1 MNNTHYNLV
10 TILGPT
16 ASGKTR
22 LAALLAAKVDGEVIS
37 ADSRQIYRDMN
48 LGTGKDYNDYVVKD
62 RMIPCHLIDIVDPG
76 YEYNVF
82 EYQRDF
88 VRVFRDITARGK
100 LPVLCGGSG
109 LYLEAVLRGYRL
121 IDVPEN
127 KKLRE
132 TLEEKS
138 MNELEEMLR
147 RYKTLHNI
155 TDTVDRKRMIRA
167 IEIESYYHAHPEISV
182 NYPKI
187 NALVVGIRYD
197 RDTRRKQITERLKDR
212 LKKGMVQEVK
222 QLIDHGISPEKMIYY
237 GLEYKYI
244 TLYLKGELNYNEMIT
259 SLNTAIHRFSKRQ
272 LTWFGRMERTGI
284 KINWVDGL
292 ITDDIKL
299 KKIINWLG
307 NGTFSE

>member
-1 MNNTHYNLV
+1 MNNTPYNLV

-22 LAALLAAKVDGEVIS
+22 LAALLAAKVNGEVIS
-37 ADSRQIYRDMN
+37 ADSRQVYRGMN
-48 LGTGKDYNDYVVKD
+48 LGTGKDYNDYIVED

-76 YEYNVF
+76 YEYNVY

-88 VRVFRDITARGK
+88 VHIFRDIIARGK

-121 IDVPEN
+121 INVPKNQE
-127 KKLRE
+127 LRE
-132 TLEEKS
+132 TLEKKS

-155 TDTVDRKRMIRA
+155 TDTVERKRLIRA
-167 IEIESYYHAHPEISV
+167 IEIESYYHAHPEINV
-182 NYPKI
+182 DYPKI
-187 NALVVGIRYD
+187 NALVVGIHYN
-197 RDTRRKQITERLKDR
+197 RDTRRKRITERLEDR
-212 LKKGMVQEVK
+212 LAKGMVQEVK
-222 QLIDHGISPEKMIYY
+222 QLIDNGISPEKMIYY

-244 TLYLKGELNYNEMIT
+244 TLFLKGELDYNEMVT
-259 SLNTAIHRFSKRQ
+259 SINTAIHRFSKRQ

-284 KINWVDGL
+284 KINWVNGL
-292 ITDDIKL
+292 IDDDIKL
-299 KKIINWLG
+299 EKIMNWLR
-307 NGTFSE
+307 NRPSSE